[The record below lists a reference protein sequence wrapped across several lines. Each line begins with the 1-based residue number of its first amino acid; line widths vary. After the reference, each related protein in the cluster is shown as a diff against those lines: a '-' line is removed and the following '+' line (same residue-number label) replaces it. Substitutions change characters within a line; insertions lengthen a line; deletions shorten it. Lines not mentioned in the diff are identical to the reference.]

1 MSSAAEAEDAG
12 SHDERREH
20 GPGYDGPVDPQPSRP
35 RPRNSFALV
44 ADPVYGPYFIGKL
57 LANCGIWIQNIAS
70 VTLVYQLS
78 GSAFLVGL
86 VSFAQFTPQL
96 LFAPLSGALAD
107 RGDPRRQLVL
117 GRLIC
122 FLGAAILAGWV
133 WAADDLADVPA
144 WLVMST
150 ATIAGIGF
158 TIGGPAMQ
166 SLLPAMVREGE
177 VGRAVALDNLTFSV
191 GRAVGPAAGGVL
203 AATAGYEVA
212 FGVAAV
218 THLLFVLVV
227 VRLRVRPAARA
238 EGATYS
244 VRGGLRYL
252 RTDPVV
258 ALLILGVAAVGVG
271 ADPAITLAPAL
282 SDSLGGGPELVGLF
296 ASAFGVGAIV
306 AFFVQALLRRYLAHG
321 RLALLGLAL
330 LAASVLALPFTSSP
344 VAAIL
349 AFSAGGAGM
358 TLALTAFTT
367 LLYERVP
374 QEYIGRIM
382 ALWLVGFVGSRPLA
396 AALSGGVADLAS
408 VDAALGTTAAVVL
421 VVAWFCRPSALGR
434 ALPGS
439 SAAR

>member
-1 MSSAAEAEDAG
+1 MSSAAGAEDA
-12 SHDERREH
+12 ERDDGRDEH
-20 GPGYDGPVDPQPSRP
+20 GPGYDGPVDPRP
-35 RPRNSFALV
+35 PRPPPRNSFGLV
-44 ADPVYGPYFIGKL
+44 ADPVYGPYFLGKL

-70 VTLVYQLS
+70 ATLVYQLS

-96 LFAPLSGALAD
+96 VFAPLSGALAD
-107 RGDPRRQLVL
+107 RGEARRQLIV
-117 GRLIC
+117 GRIIC
-122 FLGAAILAGWV
+122 LLGASILAGWV
-133 WAADDLADVPA
+133 WAADELGDVSV

-158 TIGGPAMQ
+158 TVGGPAMQ
-166 SLLPAMVREGE
+166 AMLPAMVREGE
-177 VGRAVALDNLTFSV
+177 VSRAVALDNLTFSV

-203 AATAGYEVA
+203 AATAGYEAA

-218 THLLFVLVV
+218 THLVFVLVV
-227 VRLRVRPAARA
+227 VRLRVRPAART

-244 VRGGLRYL
+244 VRDGIRYL

-258 ALLILGVAAVGVG
+258 ALLILGVAAVGIG
-271 ADPAITLAPAL
+271 ADPAITLTPAL

-306 AFFVQALLRRYLAHG
+306 AFFVQALLRRSLAHAQ
-321 RLALLGLAL
+321 LALLGLVL
-330 LAASVLALPFTSSP
+330 LAASSVALPFTASA

-374 QEYIGRIM
+374 REFIGRIM

-408 VDAALGTTAAVVL
+408 VDVALATTAAVVL
-421 VVAWFCRPSALGR
+421 VVAWFCRPSAL
-434 ALPGS
+434 
-439 SAAR
+439 ARPVPAG